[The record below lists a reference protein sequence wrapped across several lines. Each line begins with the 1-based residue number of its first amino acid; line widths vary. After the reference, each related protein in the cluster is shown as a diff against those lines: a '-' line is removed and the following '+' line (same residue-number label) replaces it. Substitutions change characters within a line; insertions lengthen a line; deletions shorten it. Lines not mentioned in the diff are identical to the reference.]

1 MLKCQRTV
9 EKTYSENTEQQTR
22 YGWRFYKLKWLRKD
36 KNNVSGLSQQTRN
49 VQCMY
54 LAFKNLKITFKK
66 YQKSSER

>member
-9 EKTYSENTEQQTR
+9 EKTYSENTEQETR

-36 KNNVSGLSQQTRN
+36 KNNVSGLSQQTRK

-54 LAFKNLKITFKK
+54 LAFKNLNITFKK
-66 YQKSSER
+66 YQKLSER